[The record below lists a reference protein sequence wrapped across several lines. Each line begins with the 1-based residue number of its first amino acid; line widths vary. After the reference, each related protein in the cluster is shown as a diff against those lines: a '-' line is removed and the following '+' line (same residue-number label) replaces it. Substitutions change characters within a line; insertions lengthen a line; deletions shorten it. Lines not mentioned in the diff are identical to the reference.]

1 MDIPKDEE
9 AQVKELFKQAILE
22 LLQERR
28 DEFYDVFLEVLEDIS
43 MTKAI
48 QEGEQTELASKSEV
62 FEALGG

>member
-28 DEFYDVFLEVLEDIS
+28 DEFYDVFLEVLEDVS
-43 MTKAI
+43 MAKAI

>member
-28 DEFYDVFLEVLEDIS
+28 DEFYDVFLEVLEDVS
-43 MTKAI
+43 MAKAI
-48 QEGEQTELASKSEV
+48 QEGEQTELTSKSEV